1 MSKITALALFNLV
14 APPLCACGEK
24 LEDDFEIRN
33 GLCYFCQADAAMQPE
48 PEEPVTAPIELI
60 EMFNRRS
67 RHFHGRVAS

>member
-1 MSKITALALFNLV
+1 MQKITALPLFDLT

-24 LEDDFEIRN
+24 LEDDFERRN

-48 PEEPVTAPIELI
+48 PDEIIPAPVELI

-67 RHFHGRVAS
+67 RHYHRKTA